1 MSYSRL
7 PVTCAA
13 MYHSFEPEHLPSR
26 IWTSVQ
32 VLFLSVDTSCMP
44 LTHNAAASSAN
55 NVTHWPEG
63 LCDQRVNETE

>member
-1 MSYSRL
+1 
-7 PVTCAA
+7 
-13 MYHSFEPEHLPSR
+13 
-26 IWTSVQ
+26 
-32 VLFLSVDTSCMP
+32 MP